1 MGYIKYKSYNM
12 QNISNFFSILLL
24 KEKCNHFLY
33 NIFLSFLC
41 VFAFFTPDYILKI
54 SGASKVD
61 FEFIFFFAF
70 FIFGLIL
77 SMIKSQKVVYI
88 VVGIFFVFECI
99 QLHYM
104 AYFGMPI
111 SAPEIKKIFTETH
124 DIAESGFSYFYAVWY
139 VLPTMLITYGT
150 YIYFYHKYS
159 NKCFKT
165 KVAYLFLIIVLLVKP
180 ERAYRKTLKNFLP
193 GPTRNSIHNTLN
205 TFSYFFVKELWSN
218 NLQKDIIFQDYI
230 IEKKQN
236 FEKPNIIILL
246 VGESM
251 NFKHLGL
258 YDYERNTTPN
268 LNKLK
273 DNENFIY
280 KKALSS
286 SISTSSALPF
296 LFNIIRE
303 PGNFK
308 LLSNKNNNLF
318 KLAKNNDFKTYF
330 ITSQES
336 KTLNDVG
343 VNFCDKTITKEDDYI
358 DFTDKKDDNL
368 LEYLDKFLNEEN
380 IQNKFISIF
389 QRNLHSPY
397 ENNYEEHY
405 NEFNVYNINQKTRK
419 DKMVNSYDNAVLFE
433 DYFINEIIN
442 RINKIQDKS
451 IILIITADHGQMLG
465 EDNLYGHNILDYRVA
480 QIPFM
485 IYYNDNY
492 KIGFDKKN
500 IFDNISHYEIS
511 KIIANIIGYEVKNPN
526 DDGKYFIQ
534 GNNIYFDNFL
544 IPYTRDKNNNLIFD
558 KINTTYQYFENNIK

>member
-1 MGYIKYKSYNM
+1 
-12 QNISNFFSILLL
+12 
-24 KEKCNHFLY
+24 
-33 NIFLSFLC
+33 
-41 VFAFFTPDYILKI
+41 
-54 SGASKVD
+54 
-61 FEFIFFFAF
+61 
-70 FIFGLIL
+70 
-77 SMIKSQKVVYI
+77 
-88 VVGIFFVFECI
+88 
-99 QLHYM
+99 M

-111 SAPEIKKIFTETH
+111 SAPEIKKLFTETH
-124 DIAESGFSYFYAVWY
+124 DIAESGFSYFYVVWY

-165 KVAYLFLIIVLLVKP
+165 KVAYLLLVIVLLVKP

-236 FEKPNIIILL
+236 FEKPDIIILL

-308 LLSNKNNNLF
+308 VLSNKNNNLF
-318 KLAKNNDFKTYF
+318 RLSKENGFKNYF

-336 KTLNDVG
+336 KNLNDVG
-343 VNFCDKTITKEDDYI
+343 VNFCDEIITKEDDYI

-368 LEYLDKFLNEEN
+368 LQYLDKFLNEKN
-380 IQNKFISIF
+380 VKNKFITIF

-405 NEFNVYNINQKTRK
+405 DEFNIYNINQKTRK
-419 DKMVNSYDNAVLFE
+419 EKMVNSYDNAVLFE
-433 DYFINEIIN
+433 DYFINEVIN